1 MAFTSE
7 DLELLGSFID
17 KKITAAV
24 ESHVPA
30 EVPAPEPLP
39 REALVGVPDVPFDA
53 GPLFWVHL
61 ANGEVIQSHDS
72 ASTHLADA
80 EGRTQL
86 VIGRYPVGS

>member
-1 MAFTSE
+1 MAFTPE
-7 DLELLGSFID
+7 DLEMLGSFIA
-17 KKITAAV
+17 KKITAAAD
-24 ESHVPA
+24 SVPA
-30 EVPAPEPLP
+30 TAPAAEPLP

-53 GPLFWVHL
+53 GPLLWVHL

-72 ASTHLADA
+72 ASTHLPDA

>member
-1 MAFTSE
+1 MAFTAE

-24 ESHVPA
+24 ESHAPA
-30 EVPAPEPLP
+30 EVPAAEPLP
-39 REALVGVPDVPFDA
+39 REAQVGVPDVPFDA
-53 GPLFWVHL
+53 GPLYWIHL

-72 ASTHLADA
+72 ASTHMPDA

-86 VIGRYPVGS
+86 VIGRYQAGS